1 MDISTD
7 LLKDYIYDKI
17 ADIDDENVL
26 TAIKT
31 LIDHIQSS
39 SEDTITEKENFNNY
53 IKVWLKDMN

>member
-26 TAIKT
+26 MAIKT
-31 LIDHIQSS
+31 LIDRIQASS
-39 SEDTITEKENFNNY
+39 DDTITEKENFNNY